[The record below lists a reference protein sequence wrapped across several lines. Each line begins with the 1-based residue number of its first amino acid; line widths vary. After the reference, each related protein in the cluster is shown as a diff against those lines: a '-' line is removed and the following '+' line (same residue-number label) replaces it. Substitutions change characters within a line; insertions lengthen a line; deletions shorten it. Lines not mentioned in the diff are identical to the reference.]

1 MSDARKEPAKGRA
14 GDDSKQIYSHQ
25 SYSKEQLQDELTNL
39 MFQAT
44 EENLGTERLDA
55 LLDALN
61 EVDPLP
67 EADSFGTKKS
77 LERFHEKYDPVFSA
91 METKSAEMSG
101 SSPAKKHSSRA
112 LIKILPIAA
121 ALIFLFGSVTAQAF
135 GLDIFGAIA
144 RWTSEVFQ
152 LSDSSTPHAAI
163 GTNPLAEGEGV
174 YYDSLEEAVD
184 AFGITA
190 PIAPKWIPERFKLV
204 KVSAVNKSGGVLIY
218 ADYESNDGFLQVRY
232 KEVKNID
239 FSSLEQEGS
248 GVETRFKN
256 GLEHYLLSDMDREKA
271 FWQNGELECQ
281 IAGNV
286 TRQEMKEIVDSI
298 YEGE

>member
-44 EENLGTERLDA
+44 EEGLDTERLDA

-67 EADSFGTKKS
+67 ETEAVDTGKS
-77 LERFHEKYDPVFSA
+77 LEKFHKKYAPVFSA
-91 METKSAEMSG
+91 METKPAETSG

-121 ALIFLFGSVTAQAF
+121 VLVLLFGSMTAQAF
-135 GLDIFGAIA
+135 GIDVFGTIA
-144 RWTSEVFQ
+144 RWTSEIFQ
-152 LSDSSTPHAAI
+152 LSSSSTPYATI
-163 GTNPLAEGEGV
+163 RTNPLDEGEEA
-174 YYDSLEEAVD
+174 YYDTLEEAVE

-190 PIAPKWIPERFKLV
+190 PIAPKWIPDRFELV
-204 KVSAVNKSGGVLIY
+204 KVTAINKSGGVFIC
-218 ADYESNDGFLQVRY
+218 ADYEGDDGYLQIRCREKNGSN
-232 KEVKNID
+232 

-248 GVETRFKN
+248 DVEAHFK
-256 GLEHYLLSDMDREKA
+256 GEIKHYLLSDMDRQKV
-271 FWQNGELECQ
+271 FWNNGDLECR

-286 TRQEMKEIVDSI
+286 SRQELKDIVDSI
-298 YEGE
+298 Y

>member
-44 EENLGTERLDA
+44 EENLDTERLDA

-61 EVDPLP
+61 EVDPIP
-67 EADSFGTKKS
+67 EADDFDTTKS

-91 METKSAEMSG
+91 LEMKSAAASG
-101 SSPAKKHSSRA
+101 SSPAKKHSRRA

-121 ALIFLFGSVTAQAF
+121 ILVLLFGSVTAQAF

-144 RWTSEVFQ
+144 RWSSEIFH
-152 LSDSSTPHAAI
+152 LSSSSTPYATI
-163 GTNPLAEGEGV
+163 RTNPLDEGEEA
-174 YYDSLEEAVD
+174 YYDTLEEAVE
-184 AFGITA
+184 AFGITE
-190 PIAPKWIPERFKLV
+190 PIAPKWIPERFGLIRV
-204 KVSAVNKSGGVLIY
+204 TAINKASGVFIC
-218 ADYESNDGFLQVRY
+218 ADYESNDGNLQIRY
-232 KEVKNID
+232 REKSEFN

-248 GVETRFKN
+248 DVEAYSSGELK
-256 GLEHYLLSDMDREKA
+256 HYLLSDMDRQKV
-271 FWQNGELECQ
+271 FWQNGELECRVS
-281 IAGNV
+281 GNV
-286 TRQEMKEIVDSI
+286 SRKEMKDIVDSI
-298 YEGE
+298 Y

>member
-44 EENLGTERLDA
+44 EEDLDAEKLDA

-67 EADSFGTKKS
+67 EADDFDTTRS

-91 METKSAEMSG
+91 LEMKSAAASG
-101 SSPAKKHSSRA
+101 SSPAKKHSRRA

-121 ALIFLFGSVTAQAF
+121 ILILLFGSVTAQAF

-144 RWTSEVFQ
+144 RWSSEIFH
-152 LSDSSTPHAAI
+152 LSSSSTPYATI
-163 GTNPLAEGEGV
+163 RTNPLDEGEEA
-174 YYDSLEEAVD
+174 YYDTLEEAVD
-184 AFGITA
+184 AFGVAEAIV
-190 PIAPKWIPERFKLV
+190 PKWIPDRFGLV
-204 KVSAVNKSGGVLIY
+204 QVTAINKSGGIFIC
-218 ADYESNDGFLQVRY
+218 ADYASSSGFLQVRY
-232 KEVKNID
+232 KEVKNVD

-248 GVETRFKN
+248 EVKVYSIGEIK
-256 GLEHYLLSDMDREKA
+256 HYLLSDMDRQKS

-281 IAGNV
+281 IFGNV
-286 TRQEMKEIVDSI
+286 TRQEIIEIVDSI